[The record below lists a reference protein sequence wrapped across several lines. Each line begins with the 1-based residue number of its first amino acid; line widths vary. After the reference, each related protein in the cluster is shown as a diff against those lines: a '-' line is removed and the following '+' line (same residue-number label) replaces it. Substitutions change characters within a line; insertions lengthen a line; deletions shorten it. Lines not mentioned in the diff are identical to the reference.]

1 MRDETIRL
9 RDGRRLGFAEFGP
22 SDGRPV
28 LFFHGIPGSR
38 LFFQLAELDASRL
51 GVRLIAP
58 ERPGYGTSDF
68 LPQRRLVQWADDV
81 RQLADRLRLE
91 TFSVAGV
98 SGGAPYSLVCA
109 RFLPERIVRAG
120 LVSAMG
126 PVDHPLVVAHMT
138 SRHRFRLAVFRLAPI
153 SVHAVCTLAGWC
165 ARNLPARL
173 LAGILPMFPPA
184 SRHLLEAEGRRE
196 VIVRSIREAFRQG
209 GRGVARDLL
218 LMSLP
223 WGFQLEEVAVPVA
236 LWHGADDI
244 NLPVVLS
251 QAISASLPNCNARI
265 IPGAD
270 HAWILD
276 HFGEVLAG
284 V

>member
-1 MRDETIRL
+1 MRDATIRL

-22 SDGRPV
+22 AHGRPV

-38 LFFQLAELDASRL
+38 FFFRLAEGHAFRL

-68 LPQRRLVQWADDV
+68 LPQRMLVQWADDV
-81 RQLADRLRLE
+81 RELADHLRLDE
-91 TFSVAGV
+91 FSVAGV

-109 RFLPERIVRAG
+109 RFLPGRVVRAG

-126 PVDHPLVVAHMT
+126 PVEHPLVEAQMT
-138 SRHRFRLAVFRLAPI
+138 SRRRLRLAVFRHAPI
-153 SVHAVCTLAGWC
+153 FVYAFSGIAGGC
-165 ARNLPARL
+165 ARRMPARL
-173 LAGILPMFPPA
+173 LAEILPMFPPA
-184 SRHLLEAEGRRE
+184 TRQLLEAEGRRE

-218 LMSLP
+218 LMSRP
-223 WGFQLEEVAVPVA
+223 WGFALEDVSAPVS
-236 LWHGADDI
+236 LWHGVDDI

-251 QAISASLPNCNARI
+251 EAIAASLPQCEARL

-276 HFGEVLAG
+276 HFGDVLGG